1 MNDVLGQLAARDA
14 AWLDGDGP
22 HADVVVATRARL
34 ARNLAGVPFPDRLSA
49 PERATISAD
58 LARQLRRLPALTEG
72 WTLEAGACAPGARRI
87 LVEKMLAGADLLAA
101 PDQRTLVAAA
111 DLGLSALLNVEDH
124 LQLCAWRSGFAP
136 VEALAA
142 VLALDDALEPA
153 CAPAFSEDVGYLT
166 ASPANVGTGL
176 RLGAVLH
183 LPGLVMADE
192 IDKVLNAL
200 RQLGFGVRG
209 LAGEGRTVRGAMFRV
224 ANLATLGRDEA
235 EIAED
240 FALHVGK
247 VIAYE
252 RGARELVLARDR
264 LALEDL
270 AWRGRAA
277 LGNARLLTAQEAWD
291 CLSHARLGAGL
302 GLLPGPGWDVFN
314 RLLVRHQSG
323 HLELAAGRVLDGR
336 ERGAARAG
344 LLRAFFAAS

>member
-1 MNDVLGQLAARDA
+1 MSDVLGEIVARDA
-14 AWLDGDGP
+14 AWLAGDGP
-22 HADVVVATRARL
+22 HADIVVATRARL
-34 ARNLAGVPFPDRLSA
+34 ARNLAGFAFPDRAPA

-58 LARQLRRLPALTEG
+58 LARQLRRLPALAAG
-72 WTLEAGACAPGARRI
+72 WTLDVGACAPPARRV
-87 LVEKMLAGADLLAA
+87 LPEKMLAGADLLAA
-101 PDQRTLVAAA
+101 PEHRALVAAD
-111 DLGLSALLNVEDH
+111 DLGLSALINVEDH

-136 VEALAA
+136 AEALAG
-142 VLALDDALEPA
+142 VMALDDALAPG
-153 CAPAFSEDVGYLT
+153 CAAAFSEDVGFLT

-183 LPGLVMADE
+183 LCGLVMADE

-252 RGARELVLARDR
+252 RGARELVLGRDR

-277 LGNARLLTAQEAWD
+277 LAQARLLTAQESWD
-291 CLSHARLGAGL
+291 CLSHARLGASL
-302 GLLPGPGWDVFN
+302 GLLPGPDWGVFN
-314 RLLVRHQSG
+314 RLLVRHQAG
-323 HLELAAGRVLDGR
+323 HLEQAAGRVLDGR
-336 ERGAARAG
+336 DRAAARAT
-344 LLRAFFAAS
+344 LLREYFAAP

>member
-1 MNDVLGQLAARDA
+1 MNGILREIAARDA
-14 AWLDGDGP
+14 AWLAGDGP
-22 HADVVVATRARL
+22 HADIVVATRARL
-34 ARNLAGVPFPDRLSA
+34 ARNLAGFAFPDRASA
-49 PERATISAD
+49 AERATISAD
-58 LARQLRRLPALTEG
+58 VARQLRRLPALADG
-72 WTLEAGACAPGARRI
+72 WTLEVGACAAPGRRV
-87 LVEKMLAGADLLAA
+87 LPEKMLAGGDLLAA
-101 PDQRTLVAAA
+101 PEHRTLVAAA

-124 LQLCAWRSGFAP
+124 LQLAAWRSGFAP
-136 VEALAA
+136 AEALAA
-142 VLALDDALEPA
+142 VMALDDALAPS
-153 CAPAFSEDVGYLT
+153 CAPAFSEDLGYLT

-183 LPGLVMADE
+183 LCGLVMADE

-252 RGARELVLARDR
+252 RGARELVLGRDR

-277 LGNARLLTAQEAWD
+277 LAHARLLTAQETWD

-302 GLLPGPGWDVFN
+302 GLLPGPDWGVFN
-314 RLLVRHQSG
+314 RLLIRQQTG

-336 ERGAARAG
+336 ERAAARAG
-344 LLRAFFAAS
+344 VLRAFFAAA